1 MGRTMPVGLRGD
13 RPLLQR
19 WKTANR
25 WRNRSHVTIR
35 LRTLPGNKIKRISLG
50 GDAKPIRR
58 PLLFKGRRSG
68 PGQPARE
75 EANHE
80 QISSGSSR
88 GSALHVMPPCL
99 DLPMRRA

>member
-35 LRTLPGNKIKRISLG
+35 LRTLPGNKIKRIPLG

-58 PLLFKGRRSG
+58 PLLLKVGA
-68 PGQPARE
+68 PARD
-75 EANHE
+75 N
-80 QISSGSSR
+80 
-88 GSALHVMPPCL
+88 
-99 DLPMRRA
+99 LPGRKRITNKLAAAAAGGRHYM